1 LWFGFH
7 GRRRDGGN
15 DQKEGNQSEHRGG
28 ETAQVP

>member
-1 LWFGFH
+1 LRIGLH
-7 GRRRDGGN
+7 GRSRDGGN